1 MLDRTRIGLLALLI
15 FASLVAC
22 DASATPLPSNPPAP
36 TTTAIDVAPA
46 YRPDNPGPVSAL
58 ERFLK
63 AEVTGDFEA
72 SFEFLSPTDQE
83 AADGVEGW
91 VAQHYLVV
99 PTIRG
104 FQLIS
109 DDAEGVRAE
118 VLTDLTLQAGLDQL
132 VGLIPGEAQA
142 TWVLVDEAGE
152 WRVAFSESRIT
163 PVFLDDATTAAGVAE
178 WAGQSCPRDSGLD
191 LPLLGYPVLADPSV
205 RQHGPGHGRR
215 SLSPRGRRRGGS
227 LPGCLRSRG
236 RDLGASGGSAHP
248 RCAASGGGTDRR
260 PLGRDRCPRAL
271 SFSTACRP
279 GALPSRAEEKS
290 RARKGRRRQNETT
303 ARSPGGARGLVR
315 PGVVHGGWGGGVQ
328 PPGSSP
334 DK

>member
-109 DDAEGVRAE
+109 DNAEGVRAE

-163 PVFLDDATTAAGVAE
+163 PVFLDDSTTAAGVAE

-191 LPLLGYPVLADPSV
+191 LPLLGYPVLADRLCDSTGQVTVGGPSPLEDAAEAAPFLAAF
-205 RQHGPGHGRR
+205 GPEVGIWARVVEVHT
-215 SLSPRGRRRGGS
+215 PVA
-227 LPGCLRSRG
+227 LR
-236 RDLGASGGSAHP
+236 AV
-248 RCAASGGGTDRR
+248 AAPIGDRW
-260 PLGRDRCPRAL
+260 
-271 SFSTACRP
+271 
-279 GALPSRAEEKS
+279 
-290 RARKGRRRQNETT
+290 
-303 ARSPGGARGLVR
+303 VVI
-315 PGVVHGGWGGGVQ
+315 GVLE
-328 PPGSSP
+328 P
-334 DK
+334 